1 MDRLDAMNVLI
12 AVVDAGSLSAAAR
25 RLGMPLAT
33 VSRKVN
39 DLEAH
44 LGTRLLT
51 RSTRQL
57 ALTEAG
63 ESYVAACRRIL
74 DEVGEAERA
83 ATGEYSAPRGEL
95 AITAPV
101 VFGRLHV
108 LPVVAAFLAQF
119 PEIGVR
125 LMLADSLV
133 NLLEERVDAAV
144 RIGELPDSA
153 LVALRVGEMRRVV
166 CASPAYLAQHGTP
179 AHPDDLAA
187 HACIASNGLSST
199 RAWTFRAGKETVAPP
214 LRSRLLVN
222 TAEAAIDAA
231 LLGLGVARVL
241 SYQVT
246 NAVREGKLQLVLEDV
261 EPPAWPVSLVH
272 AGQAPLPLKLRA
284 FLDFAAPRL
293 RARLEAEQLA
303 KGAGRASMRSARAGD
318 GA

>member
-1 MDRLDAMNVLI
+1 MDRLDAMHVLI

-39 DLEAH
+39 DLESH
-44 LGTRLLT
+44 LKTRLLT

-57 ALTEAG
+57 TLTEAG

-83 ATGEYSAPRGEL
+83 ATGEYRAPRGEL

-108 LPVVAAFLAQF
+108 LPVVAEFLAQF

-125 LMLADSLV
+125 LMLADSVV
-133 NLLEERVDAAV
+133 NLLEDHVDAAV

-153 LVALRVGEMRRVV
+153 LVATRVGTMRRVV

-187 HACIASNGLSST
+187 HACIASNGFSSA
-199 RAWTFRAGKETVAPP
+199 RAWTFRVGKETISPP
-214 LRSRLLVN
+214 LRSRLLLN
-222 TAEAAIDAA
+222 TPEAAIDAA
-231 LLGLGVARVL
+231 LLGIGLTRVL
-241 SYQVT
+241 SYQVAA
-246 NAVREGKLQLVLEDV
+246 AVREGKLALVLEDF

-293 RARLEAEQLA
+293 RARLEAVRLG
-303 KGAGRASMRSARAGD
+303 KGGV
-318 GA
+318 